1 MAEKK
6 QLCQFKPVESFALTC
21 VTFQSVQCGVV
32 CGCGQSLEAA
42 DIASTASS
50 LTSCN
55 FEEYHQSWQ
64 SSHLKE
70 SFFRDMEDTTWF
82 EEKSDDEKL
91 THLSQLMYSDDEN
104 AKEDFERL
112 LNLVPV
118 DLVFAP
124 FDRYLNF

>member
-1 MAEKK
+1 
-6 QLCQFKPVESFALTC
+6 
-21 VTFQSVQCGVV
+21 
-32 CGCGQSLEAA
+32 
-42 DIASTASS
+42 
-50 LTSCN
+50 
-55 FEEYHQSWQ
+55 
-64 SSHLKE
+64 
-70 SFFRDMEDTTWF
+70 MEDTAWF
-82 EEKSDDEKL
+82 EEKSDEEKL